1 MSKLSNFLHLK
12 IYRRTFL
19 LYLLIVLVFVTAI
32 IFMFYRNMVSGG
44 LADYAGE
51 VEARFSQA
59 ELQIQSVA
67 DAIDSFY
74 MPAILC

>member
-1 MSKLSNFLHLK
+1 
-12 IYRRTFL
+12 
-19 LYLLIVLVFVTAI
+19 
-32 IFMFYRNMVSGG
+32 MFYRNMVSGG

-67 DAIDSFY
+67 DAIDSFLPIY